1 MKFLSLFTKAPQ
13 HQRFNYEPRYYDPVK
28 EELQKREA
36 RIKQE
41 LARERGEQIEDN
53 KHRSRIAGS
62 FHSARKRSK
71 GGSGTSA
78 TMIRFGIILFMVV
91 FFIAYL
97 EFGRPVLYSLFAI
110 VPIYFYFRFKKTGS
124 S

>member
-13 HQRFNYEPRYYDPVK
+13 HQRFNYAPRYYDPIK
-28 EELQKREA
+28 EELEERES

-41 LARERGEQIEDN
+41 LARERGEQLDES

-62 FHSARKRSK
+62 FHAARKRSK
-71 GGSGTSA
+71 GGPGTSA
-78 TMIRFGIILFMVV
+78 TMIRLGIILFMVV

-97 EFGRPVLYSLFAI
+97 EFGRPVLYSLFAV
-110 VPIYFYFRFKKTGS
+110 VPIYFYFRFKNRQ
-124 S
+124 

>member
-28 EELQKREA
+28 EELEKRES

-41 LARERGEQIEDN
+41 LARERGEQPEDN
-53 KHRSRIAGS
+53 NYRSRLAGS
-62 FHSARKRSK
+62 LHAARKRSK

-78 TMIRFGIILFMVV
+78 TMIRLGIFLFMVV

-97 EFGRPVLYSLFAI
+97 EFGSPVFYSLFAA
-110 VPIYFYFRFKKTGS
+110 VPIYFYFKFKNRQ
-124 S
+124 

>member
-13 HQRFNYEPRYYDPVK
+13 HQRFKYEPRYYDPVK
-28 EELQKREA
+28 EELEEREK

-41 LARERGEQIEDN
+41 LARAKGQQLDEN
-53 KHRSRIAGS
+53 NYRSRIAGS

-71 GGSGTSA
+71 GGSGTSTA
-78 TMIRFGIILFMVV
+78 MIRLGIILFMVV

-97 EFGRPVLYSLFAI
+97 EFGRPMLYSLFAV
-110 VPIYFYFRFKKTGS
+110 VPIYLYFRFKNRQ
-124 S
+124 